1 MIDRPTTME
10 WTEERALQSCQAG
23 DHSKNQAFE
32 FLYQEHAPEILRYA
46 KRIVVDSNLADDVV
60 QESFVRL
67 YQNFDKFK
75 SGHPLRPYLLKI
87 THHVALKALA
97 QKKKTQ
103 NLPQLDSL
111 VDPQINPEQ
120 RELQSIVLQALQS
133 LAPEYRSIL
142 TLRHRNGLKLRE
154 LASVLDCTER
164 TTRNRLHTAAVLFER
179 ELERH
184 GLGKDA

>member
-1 MIDRPTTME
+1 MNSST
-10 WTEERALQSCQAG
+10 
-23 DHSKNQAFE
+23 KNTPPRSSATPSVSWSIQT
-32 FLYQEHAPEILRYA
+32 
-46 KRIVVDSNLADDVV
+46 
-60 QESFVRL
+60 FVRL
-67 YQNFDKFK
+67 YQSFDNFK

-97 QKKKTQ
+97 QRKKSKTS
-103 NLPQLDSL
+103 PQLDSL
-111 VDPQINPEQ
+111 IDPQINPEK
-120 RELQSIVLQALQS
+120 REIQSIVIQSLQS

-142 TLRHRNGLKLRE
+142 TLRHMNGLKLKE
-154 LASVLDCTER
+154 LSVILDCTER